1 MKKIPLRRC
10 VVTKEQ
16 LPKQE
21 LLRIV
26 KDKEGNI
33 SIDKTGKLN
42 GRGAY
47 IKKDIDVLNTAK
59 SKNTLSRALEVT
71 IPEEIYQEIENI
83 IKSNE
88 K

>member
-16 LPKQE
+16 LQKKE

-26 KDKEGNI
+26 RDKDGNVFPDI
-33 SIDKTGKLN
+33 TGKAN

-47 IKKDIDVLNTAK
+47 IKKDLNTLNI
-59 SKNTLSRALEVT
+59 SKDKKILERALEVK
-71 IPEEIYQEIENI
+71 IDDSVYEEIEKI
-83 IKSNE
+83 IK
-88 K
+88 

>member
-16 LPKQE
+16 MPKSE

-26 KDKEGNI
+26 RDKENNVFV
-33 SIDKTGKLN
+33 DQTGKAG

-47 IKKDIDVLNTAK
+47 IKKDLNVLNTAR
-59 SKNTLSRALEVT
+59 SKKVLEKNLE
-71 IPEEIYQEIENI
+71 ISIKDELYEEIEQI
-83 IKSNE
+83 IKNN
-88 K
+88 

>member
-16 LPKQE
+16 LPKAE

-26 KDKEGNI
+26 KNKEN
-33 SIDKTGKLN
+33 DVFVDLTGKAN

-47 IKKDIDVLNTAK
+47 IKKDVNVLKTAK
-59 SKNTLSRALEVT
+59 DKKILERALET
-71 IPEEIYQEIENI
+71 QINEEVYEKIEKVITNI
-83 IKSNE
+83 
-88 K
+88 

>member
-16 LPKQE
+16 MPKSE

-26 KDKEGNI
+26 RDKENNVFV
-33 SIDKTGKLN
+33 DQTGKAG

-47 IKKDIDVLNTAK
+47 IKKDLNVLNTAR
-59 SKNTLSRALEVT
+59 SKKILEKNLET
-71 IPEEIYQEIENI
+71 SIKDELYEEIEQI
-83 IKSNE
+83 IKNN
-88 K
+88 

>member
-16 LPKQE
+16 LPKKE

-26 KDKEGNI
+26 KDKDGNV
-33 SIDKTGKLN
+33 SIDLIGKAN

-47 IKKDIDVLNTAK
+47 IKKDLEVLKLAK
-59 SKNTLSRALEVT
+59 DKKILDRALEVHIEDT
-71 IPEEIYQEIENI
+71 LYDEIEEI
-83 IKSNE
+83 IKNN
-88 K
+88 

>member
-16 LPKQE
+16 MPKSE

-26 KDKEGNI
+26 RDKENNVFV
-33 SIDKTGKLN
+33 DQTGKAG

-47 IKKDIDVLNTAK
+47 IKKDLNVLNTAR
-59 SKNTLSRALEVT
+59 SKKILEKNLE
-71 IPEEIYQEIENI
+71 ISIKDELYEEIEQI
-83 IKSNE
+83 IKNN
-88 K
+88 

>member
-16 LPKQE
+16 MPKSE

-26 KDKEGNI
+26 RDKENNVFV
-33 SIDKTGKLN
+33 DQTGKAG

-47 IKKDIDVLNTAK
+47 IKKDLNVLNIAR
-59 SKNTLSRALEVT
+59 SKKILEKNLET
-71 IPEEIYQEIENI
+71 SIKDELYEEIEQI
-83 IKSNE
+83 IKNN
-88 K
+88 

>member
-16 LPKQE
+16 LPKKE

-26 KDKEGNI
+26 RDKDGNV
-33 SIDKTGKLN
+33 SIDLIGKAN

-47 IKKDIDVLNTAK
+47 IKKDLEVLKLAK
-59 SKNTLSRALEVT
+59 DKKILDRALEVHIEDT
-71 IPEEIYQEIENI
+71 LYDEIEKI
-83 IKSNE
+83 IKNQ
-88 K
+88 

>member
-16 LPKQE
+16 MPKSE

-26 KDKEGNI
+26 RDKENNVFV
-33 SIDKTGKLN
+33 DQTGKAG

-47 IKKDIDVLNTAK
+47 IKKDLNVLNIAK
-59 SKNTLSRALEVT
+59 DKKILERALEVK
-71 IPEEIYQEIENI
+71 IDDSVYEEIEKI
-83 IKSNE
+83 IK
-88 K
+88 

>member
-16 LPKQE
+16 MPKSE

-26 KDKEGNI
+26 RDKENNVFV
-33 SIDKTGKLN
+33 DQTGKAV

-47 IKKDIDVLNTAK
+47 IKKDLNVLNTDR
-59 SKNTLSRALEVT
+59 SKKILEKNLE
-71 IPEEIYQEIENI
+71 ISIKDELYEEIEKI
-83 IKSNE
+83 IKNN
-88 K
+88 

>member
-16 LPKQE
+16 MPKSE

-26 KDKEGNI
+26 RDKENNVFV
-33 SIDKTGKLN
+33 DQTGKAG

-47 IKKDIDVLNTAK
+47 IKKDLNVLNTAR
-59 SKNTLSRALEVT
+59 SKKILEKNL
-71 IPEEIYQEIENI
+71 EISIKDELYEKIEKI
-83 IKSNE
+83 IKNN
-88 K
+88 

>member
-16 LPKQE
+16 LPKSE

-33 SIDKTGKLN
+33 SVDLTGKLN

-47 IKKDIDVLNTAK
+47 IKKDIEVLNTAK
-59 SKNTLSRALEVT
+59 NKNILSRALEVS
-71 IPEEIYQEIENI
+71 IPEEVYIEIENI
-83 IKSNE
+83 IKNN
-88 K
+88 

>member
-16 LPKQE
+16 MPKSE

-26 KDKEGNI
+26 RDKENNVFV
-33 SIDKTGKLN
+33 DQTGKAG

-47 IKKDIDVLNTAK
+47 IKKDLNVLNTAR
-59 SKNTLSRALEVT
+59 SKKVLEKNLE
-71 IPEEIYQEIENI
+71 ISIKDELYEEIEKI
-83 IKSNE
+83 IKNN
-88 K
+88 

>member
-16 LPKQE
+16 LPKKE

-33 SIDKTGKLN
+33 SVDMIGKAN

-47 IKKDIDVLNTAK
+47 IKKDLEVLKIAK
-59 SKNTLSRALEVT
+59 EKKILDRALESH
-71 IPEEIYQEIENI
+71 ISDEIYDSIEEI
-83 IKSNE
+83 IKN

>member
-16 LPKQE
+16 MPKSE

-26 KDKEGNI
+26 RDKENNVFV
-33 SIDKTGKLN
+33 DQTGKAG

-47 IKKDIDVLNTAK
+47 IKKDLNVLNTAR
-59 SKNTLSRALEVT
+59 SKKILEKNLE
-71 IPEEIYQEIENI
+71 ISIKDELYEEIEQI
-83 IKSNE
+83 IKNN

>member
-16 LPKQE
+16 MPKSE

-26 KDKEGNI
+26 RDKENNVFV
-33 SIDKTGKLN
+33 DQTGKAG

-47 IKKDIDVLNTAK
+47 IKKNLNVLNTAR
-59 SKNTLSRALEVT
+59 SKKILEKNLE
-71 IPEEIYQEIENI
+71 ISIKDELYEEIEQI
-83 IKSNE
+83 IKNN
-88 K
+88 